1 MLAAV
6 RWNAVLMGAGVGILA
21 VAVVSLILWLL
32 LSTLDVAGAVGA
44 ATTFGMV
51 AGFAAGGWIAGRRA
65 TFSPWFHGALSSL
78 GIALIVIVTSL
89 RGGSPAPT
97 SQVILLAT
105 LAISLGSLFGFLS
118 AKQAAKRP
126 VS

>member
-1 MLAAV
+1 MLTAV
-6 RWNAVLMGAGVGILA
+6 RWNAVLMGAGVGVLA
-21 VAVVSLILWLL
+21 LALVSLVLWLV
-32 LSTLDVAGAVGA
+32 LSALGVEGAVGA

-51 AGFAAGGWIAGRRA
+51 AGFAAAGWIAGRRA
-65 TFSPWFHGALSSL
+65 NFSPWFHGALSAL

-97 SQVILLAT
+97 SQVLLLAA
-105 LAISLGSLFGFLS
+105 LATSLGSLSGFLS

>member
-1 MLAAV
+1 MLTAV

-21 VAVVSLILWLL
+21 LAVVSLILWLL
-32 LSTLDVAGAVGA
+32 LSALGVDGAVGA

-51 AGFAAGGWIAGRRA
+51 AGFAAAGWIAGRRA
-65 TFSPWFHGALSSL
+65 TFSPWFHGALSAL
-78 GIALIVIVTSL
+78 GIALVVIVTSL

-97 SQVILLAT
+97 PQVLLLAA
-105 LAISLGSLFGFLS
+105 LATSLGSLFGFLS